1 MTPMDEALY
10 QDIQKKILLGK
21 PVKHSVNK
29 GLPSKPVV
37 PKLNPAIVYD
47 EYTKSYKI

>member
-1 MTPMDEALY
+1 MDEALY

-29 GLPSKPVV
+29 GQPGKQHGLPN
-37 PKLNPAIVYD
+37 KLKPAIVYD